1 MVKNCRLFESSEN
14 VIIVAFLREEAERA
28 LETPDEEGVK
38 VDATEA
44 DEEVFAAPAKGVLP
58 SATEKKQTI
67 DILLKETDTV
77 WMFVLPG
84 TCKEIEGDEEV
95 QRIIKKEPAKV
106 EKKDSC
112 DGTDDQEAEVK
123 EEKSVDKED
132 DKSEAKDESKSE
144 ATKDESKSEAK
155 DKSVEE
161 EEKEKEEEKPVEK
174 EAEKEVD
181 SSYVKHR
188 YDLNEKW
195 SQTIDFPR
203 KKKGTQ
209 SDPILTH
216 DSFAQVT
223 SKDLLL

>member
-1 MVKNCRLFESSEN
+1 MFKNF
-14 VIIVAFLREEAERA
+14 ATFLREEAERA

-38 VDATEA
+38 VDTTEA
-44 DEEVFAAPAKGVLP
+44 DEEVFAAPTKGVLP

-144 ATKDESKSEAK
+144 ATKDESKSESK

-161 EEKEKEEEKPVEK
+161 EEKEKEEEKSVEK
-174 EAEKEVD
+174 EAEAEVE

>member
-1 MVKNCRLFESSEN
+1 MK
-14 VIIVAFLREEAERA
+14 
-28 LETPDEEGVK
+28 GK
-38 VDATEA
+38 V
-44 DEEVFAAPAKGVLP
+44 G
-58 SATEKKQTI
+58 
-67 DILLKETDTV
+67 
-77 WMFVLPG
+77 
-84 TCKEIEGDEEV
+84 EV

-144 ATKDESKSEAK
+144 ATKDESKSESK

-161 EEKEKEEEKPVEK
+161 EEKEKEEEKSVEK
-174 EAEKEVD
+174 EAEAEVE

>member
-1 MVKNCRLFESSEN
+1 MFWKFAN
-14 VIIVAFLREEAERA
+14 FLREEAERA

-38 VDATEA
+38 VDTTEA
-44 DEEVFAAPAKGVLP
+44 DEEVFAPPTKGVLP

-123 EEKSVDKED
+123 EDKSVDKED

-144 ATKDESKSEAK
+144 ATAKDESKSESK

-161 EEKEKEEEKPVEK
+161 EEKEEEKSVEK
-174 EAEKEVD
+174 EAEKEVE